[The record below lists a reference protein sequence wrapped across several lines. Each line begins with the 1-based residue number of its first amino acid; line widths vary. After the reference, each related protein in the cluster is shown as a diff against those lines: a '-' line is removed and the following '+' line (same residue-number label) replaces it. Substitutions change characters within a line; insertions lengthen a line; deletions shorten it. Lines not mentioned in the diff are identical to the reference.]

1 MTNRSLQLTMPVVTS
16 PPTSLATLTQLV
28 TDEVSRPVSAAAGA
42 VAEAIRHQLGSGVA
56 AVLFYG
62 SCLRTGEIENGVLD
76 FYALVDSYGAVFSS
90 RILIGL
96 NALLPPNVFY
106 IEVPYEGKIIRAK
119 YAVIS
124 LKQFAYAVSLR
135 SIHTGIWARFCQPV
149 LLVYARDTSVR
160 TAVVHALAQAIL
172 TMVLRAVA
180 LLPVETE
187 NEPLRFDA
195 LWCCGFQATYRAEL
209 RPENPTT
216 IAGLY
221 QAAPERYQPV
231 AHAAL
236 RELERYGLLDL
247 HGHEDRLSVIMPA
260 SRRKTLRRDWR
271 IRSVLAKGLYAVRLL
286 KSAFTFGDWL
296 PYSLWKLERHTGIR
310 IELTERQRRA
320 PLLWGWP
327 VILKM
332 LWRRTLR

>member
-1 MTNRSLQLTMPVVTS
+1 MHEEKN
-16 PPTSLATLTQLV
+16 PPTLSATLTQLV
-28 TDEVSRPVSAAAGA
+28 TNEVSRPASAVAEA
-42 VAEAIRHQLGSGVA
+42 VAEAIRQQLGAGVA
-56 AVLFYG
+56 AILFYG

-76 FYALVDSYGAVFSS
+76 FYALVDSYRVVFPS
-90 RILIGL
+90 RVLAAL

-106 IEVPYEGKIIRAK
+106 IEVAFDGKIIRAK
-119 YAVIS
+119 YAVMS
-124 LKQFAYAVSLR
+124 TKQFSHAVSLR
-135 SIHTGIWARFCQPV
+135 SVHTGIWARFCQPV
-149 LLVYARDTSVR
+149 LLVYARNESVR
-160 TAVVHALAQAIL
+160 AAVVPALEQAIL

-180 LLPVETE
+180 LQPVEAE
-187 NEPLRFDA
+187 EEPFRPDA
-195 LWCCGFQATYRAEL
+195 LWHCGFQATYRAEL

-221 QAAPERYQPV
+221 QGAPERYQQV
-231 AHAAL
+231 AYAAL
-236 RELERYGLLDL
+236 RELKRYSLLEL
-247 HGHEDRLSVIMPA
+247 HGNEDRLHVMLPA

-296 PYSLWKLERHTGIR
+296 PYSLWKLERHTGVR

-320 PLLWGWP
+320 PLVWGWP